1 MRFDEIVA
9 ILKAQVSEDKFINM
23 NAEVLQPFVEIVAE
37 ALPAIARILYEHPE
51 LYFDYL
57 ACITGID
64 NGPEVGT
71 MAVISNLNSIPFSH
85 QLTLR
90 VTVQRNSTEE
100 ELPVVPTVS
109 HIWRTADWHEREIY
123 DLLGI
128 RFEGH
133 PDMRRILLPEDWVG
147 HPLRKDYEVQEYYHG
162 IRVKYENRD
171 DPGAIDA

>member
-23 NAEVLQPFVEIVAE
+23 NAEVLQPYVEIVAE

-71 MAVISNLNSIPFSH
+71 MEVIYNLNSIPFSH

-90 VTVQRNSTEE
+90 ERSNEIAPKKNSRWCRRSVIFGVQPIGTKGKFTISWEF
-100 ELPVVPTVS
+100 
-109 HIWRTADWHEREIY
+109 
-123 DLLGI
+123 DL
-128 RFEGH
+128 
-133 PDMRRILLPEDWVG
+133 
-147 HPLRKDYEVQEYYHG
+147 K
-162 IRVKYENRD
+162 
-171 DPGAIDA
+171 AIPICGEF